1 VGTLLDT
8 TVFIDLER
16 AARGLPDAHAMS
28 EVSRRLQE
36 QLEPTED
43 VGIAA
48 ITASELL
55 HGVHRA
61 TPERR
66 PRREAF
72 VEAVLAAFPPLA
84 FDLLTARAHARLWA
98 GLASAGTDIG
108 THDRLVAATAIA
120 AGWRVGTANV
130 RHFERI
136 PGLDVVAITMTK
148 LSVDLPGL
156 RPTDPAWSQEASR
169 RDEGGMASTAWQV
182 PRRNLIGG
190 RCRQW

>member
-16 AARGLPDAHAMS
+16 AVRRLPADHAMT
-28 EVSRRLQE
+28 EIAGRLE
-36 QLEPTED
+36 AQLGAAEE

-61 TPERR
+61 APGHRA
-66 PRREAF
+66 RREAF
-72 VEAVLAAFPPLA
+72 VEAVIAAFPPLP
-84 FDLLTARAHARLWA
+84 FDLLAARVHARLWA
-98 GLASAGTDIG
+98 GLAAAGMDVG
-108 THDRLVAATAIA
+108 AHDRLVAATAIT

-136 PGLDVVAITMTK
+136 PSIDLIAITLT
-148 LSVDLPGL
+148 
-156 RPTDPAWSQEASR
+156 T
-169 RDEGGMASTAWQV
+169 
-182 PRRNLIGG
+182 
-190 RCRQW
+190 